1 MTGSIYSTTK
11 INNKNINNS
20 AYFGA
25 TGLESSFFSISG
37 NGDGSDNLVA
47 FTNNVSVVVTN
58 TNEATINNNVENNL
72 NTGGNKTLGNLGD
85 VAIVTGGIINDVT
98 VNNENIN
105 SSFVEVVCGCKTP
118 ETPEHP
124 NPPSTSTPG
133 SSIVQGSSGSSSSGS
148 SNGTPG
154 NVLPV
159 TGSSIPWSLVATL
172 VLFFMFLSGLYLRFH
187 GANAP
192 PSRE

>member
-1 MTGSIYSTTK
+1 MIT
-11 INNKNINNS
+11 NKNINNS

-25 TGLESSFFSISG
+25 TGLESSFLSISG
-37 NGDGSDNLVA
+37 NADGSLNNVM
-47 FTNNVSVVVTN
+47 FTNNISVVVTN
-58 TNEATINNNVENNL
+58 TNLASITNNVENNL

-85 VAIVTGGIINDVT
+85 AAIVTGDIVNKINI
-98 VNNENIN
+98 NNENIN
-105 SSFVEVVCGCKTP
+105 SNFVAIVCDCNPENPEPPTP
-118 ETPEHP
+118 PTPP
-124 NPPSTSTPG
+124 TPTTPG

-159 TGSSIPWSLVATL
+159 TGSSIPWSLFATL

-192 PSRE
+192 PSRV